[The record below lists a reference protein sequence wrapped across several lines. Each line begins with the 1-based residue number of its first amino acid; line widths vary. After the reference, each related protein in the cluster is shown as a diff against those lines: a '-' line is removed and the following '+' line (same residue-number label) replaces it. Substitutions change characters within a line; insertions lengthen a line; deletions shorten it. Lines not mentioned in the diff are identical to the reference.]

1 VAVFVGVRSA
11 LVGVA
16 VRVGVLLGVAVFVG
30 VRSALVGVAVR
41 VGVLLGVAVFV
52 GVRSALVGV
61 AVRVG
66 VLLGVAVGTDV
77 CVGVAVG
84 TLTTRRL
91 SSVMAPEEK
100 GKESC
105 QEPPGRAHCARTPLT

>member
-1 VAVFVGVRSA
+1 VGVF
-11 LVGVA
+11 VGVA
-16 VRVGVLLGVAVFVG
+16 VRPGVAVFVG
-30 VRSALVGVAVR
+30 MGVG
-41 VGVLLGVAVFV
+41 GTEVL
-52 GVRSALVGV
+52 
-61 AVRVG
+61 VG